1 MVLQTAG
8 IGMVAVPPAK
18 LDRERLAAFRDALR
32 AKGID
37 TSRWGVS
44 GAKTVEHLF
53 WEAYQQEGCIITGV
67 TEPGAMKRVTRLV
80 KIRLVAEI
88 FGVDHTLFSRLQ
100 FMHDG
105 QTNERRQVPL
115 KKLTWHGMRDKVP
128 DNDLVYSENCPYT
141 EDWRTGV
148 TRALD
153 ERLGLTEKW
162 QQQHLEEDASAYSYH
177 TEDNVQSDGYPGLNT
192 LYCIHDVTFR
202 IVQPEHA
209 GVQCIGLPHGQ
220 EFATAEGDFNFSM
233 QNQEDGL
240 AIGTQLNIWTWAR
253 NATSTP
259 VPSAR
264 REPSPAK
271 PGGRSDSVDSG
282 GDARVLIKRVP
293 LPAICAQAL
302 TEMRAR
308 MARQGRGAP
317 SAALCSAMEGQAA
330 DWGKVRQMARR
341 IAEPEYT
348 LRDFNRDLD
357 AFPELSLYLL
367 DGERRGSQAQHTN
380 SGRTIGDEYQRT
392 VGAFFAIYWL
402 MRLHVDGKDGF
413 AFGVD
418 EDWVPVRPETA
429 ERRQLRPADKRL
441 AFREQGRWDNF
452 TRLLVDAG
460 LMRQEGGGV
469 SVCEVRLV
477 SLLALTAIH
486 DIMKMDLIL
495 PQVQEE
501 HSPYHGY
508 SAGDTIGDHD
518 HALGYV
524 MDHYPGLLPSF
535 RGLDSAE
542 RLSVQF
548 TQCNL
553 QFNHGWFVQAEGPP
567 GAILTKFREVLIR
580 DHKSQIKPRDI
591 ALYFVH
597 WLTDLAGA
605 EPTPLGG
612 CEKFVVK
619 FPLAVLNSFL
629 RSFEYVERIAES
641 TETEVMESYL
651 KMRWQENELSPGPVP
666 TGDSAVAK
674 MRLLCMAQ
682 TNALPVL
689 HGFAELPEEDRE
701 ILSTEMARTGCIG
714 QSYSADIVPPEV
726 RNNPVGPAFLVYYG
740 PAFLQNMGMDRP
752 VVKVSMLAEIYRSA
766 RALWPAQA
774 DQVGQSVTVRIDCIK
789 DMSVADMRKATLG
802 GDVWLIVKHNES
814 EAFVERSSQRKLNK
828 FINSRQQVQILDFHT
843 VTDQNQGDGA

>member
-1 MVLQTAG
+1 DRPPAPDPSSSTARGHPAPGPPAGAWQSKRPLRTDSTSTAARWECASSRGSAGSATGHVARGMMVLQTAG
-8 IGMVAVPPAK
+8 IVMVAVPPAK

-233 QNQEDGL
+233 QIQEDGL

-282 GDARVLIKRVP
+282 GDARVLIPSSGSR
-293 LPAICAQAL
+293 C
-302 TEMRAR
+302 R
-308 MARQGRGAP
+308 P
-317 SAALCSAMEGQAA
+317 SA
-330 DWGKVRQMARR
+330 RR
-341 IAEPEYT
+341 P
-348 LRDFNRDLD
+348 
-357 AFPELSLYLL
+357 
-367 DGERRGSQAQHTN
+367 
-380 SGRTIGDEYQRT
+380 
-392 VGAFFAIYWL
+392 
-402 MRLHVDGKDGF
+402 
-413 AFGVD
+413 
-418 EDWVPVRPETA
+418 
-429 ERRQLRPADKRL
+429 
-441 AFREQGRWDNF
+441 
-452 TRLLVDAG
+452 
-460 LMRQEGGGV
+460 
-469 SVCEVRLV
+469 
-477 SLLALTAIH
+477 
-486 DIMKMDLIL
+486 
-495 PQVQEE
+495 
-501 HSPYHGY
+501 
-508 SAGDTIGDHD
+508 
-518 HALGYV
+518 
-524 MDHYPGLLPSF
+524 
-535 RGLDSAE
+535 
-542 RLSVQF
+542 
-548 TQCNL
+548 
-553 QFNHGWFVQAEGPP
+553 
-567 GAILTKFREVLIR
+567 
-580 DHKSQIKPRDI
+580 
-591 ALYFVH
+591 
-597 WLTDLAGA
+597 
-605 EPTPLGG
+605 
-612 CEKFVVK
+612 
-619 FPLAVLNSFL
+619 
-629 RSFEYVERIAES
+629 
-641 TETEVMESYL
+641 
-651 KMRWQENELSPGPVP
+651 
-666 TGDSAVAK
+666 
-674 MRLLCMAQ
+674 
-682 TNALPVL
+682 
-689 HGFAELPEEDRE
+689 
-701 ILSTEMARTGCIG
+701 
-714 QSYSADIVPPEV
+714 
-726 RNNPVGPAFLVYYG
+726 
-740 PAFLQNMGMDRP
+740 
-752 VVKVSMLAEIYRSA
+752 
-766 RALWPAQA
+766 
-774 DQVGQSVTVRIDCIK
+774 
-789 DMSVADMRKATLG
+789 
-802 GDVWLIVKHNES
+802 
-814 EAFVERSSQRKLNK
+814 
-828 FINSRQQVQILDFHT
+828 
-843 VTDQNQGDGA
+843 